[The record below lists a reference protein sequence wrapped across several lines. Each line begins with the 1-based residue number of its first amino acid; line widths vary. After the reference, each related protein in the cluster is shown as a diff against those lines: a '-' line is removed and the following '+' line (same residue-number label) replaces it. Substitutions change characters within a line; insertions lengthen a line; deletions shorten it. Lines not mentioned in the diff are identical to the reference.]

1 MQLKLKELLQLAR
14 GPEELIMQGLN
25 VPGPLQKLL
34 YQDVPASAAFD
45 LVPLAEALEKEIERY
60 DSVRNPLLQKFG
72 EQKEGSNYYE
82 IQPENKEAFYNEMNE
97 ILEKEVNLP
106 DVKIKA
112 SQLGNAKMSAG
123 DLIKLKEFIE
133 S

>member
-34 YQDVPASAAFD
+34 YQDLPASAAYD

-72 EQKEGSNYYE
+72 EQKEGTNYYE

-97 ILEKEVNLP
+97 ILEKEVSLP